1 MDSNVVTIS
10 TLVDAPIDTVWK
22 FWTEPDHIKQW
33 NHASDDWHTTEAEND
48 LRIDGKFRSRMEAKD
63 QSMGFDFEGVYE
75 AVEVNEL
82 IQYRLED
89 ERRVRISFTSEGD
102 QTKVV
107 EVFDAESMNPV
118 EMQRQGWQAIL
129 DNFTRY
135 ANGKSV

>member
-22 FWTEPDHIKQW
+22 FWTEPEHIKQW
-33 NHASDDWHTTEAEND
+33 NHASDDWHTIEAEND
-48 LRIDGKFRSRMEAKD
+48 LRVGGKFHSRMEAKD

-75 AVEVNEL
+75 EVEENEL

-135 ANGKSV
+135 ANVKSV

>member
-1 MDSNVVTIS
+1 MESNVVTIS
-10 TLVDAPIDTVWK
+10 ALVDAPIDTVWK
-22 FWTEPDHIKQW
+22 LWTDPDHIKQW

-48 LRIDGKFRSRMEAKD
+48 LRIGGKFRSRMEAKD
-63 QSMGFDFEGVYE
+63 QSMAFDFEGVYE
-75 AVEVNEL
+75 EVEVNEL

-89 ERRVRISFTSEGD
+89 ERRVRISFSSEGD

>member
-1 MDSNVVTIS
+1 
-10 TLVDAPIDTVWK
+10 
-22 FWTEPDHIKQW
+22 
-33 NHASDDWHTTEAEND
+33 
-48 LRIDGKFRSRMEAKD
+48 MEAKD

-75 AVEVNEL
+75 EVEVNEL

-118 EMQRQGWQAIL
+118 ELQRQGWQAIL

-135 ANGKSV
+135 ANGKK

>member
-1 MDSNVVTIS
+1 MELNVVTIS

-22 FWTEPDHIKQW
+22 LWTDPEHIKQW
-33 NHASDDWHTTEAEND
+33 NHASDDWQTTEAEND
-48 LRIDGKFRSRMEAKD
+48 VRVGGKFRSRMEAKD

-75 AVEVNEL
+75 EVEVNEL

-89 ERRVRISFTSEGD
+89 ERRVRISFASEGD

-107 EVFDAESMNPV
+107 EVFDAESMNPI
-118 EMQRQGWQAIL
+118 ELQRQGWQAIL

-135 ANGKSV
+135 VNGKSV

>member
-1 MDSNVVTIS
+1 
-10 TLVDAPIDTVWK
+10 
-22 FWTEPDHIKQW
+22 
-33 NHASDDWHTTEAEND
+33 
-48 LRIDGKFRSRMEAKD
+48 MEAKD
-63 QSMGFDFEGVYE
+63 QSMVFDFEGVYE
-75 AVEVNEL
+75 EVEVNEL

-89 ERRVRISFTSEGD
+89 ERRVRISFASEGD

-135 ANGKSV
+135 ANGKK

>member
-1 MDSNVVTIS
+1 MESNVVTIS
-10 TLVDAPIDTVWK
+10 TLVDVPIERVWK
-22 FWTEPDHIKQW
+22 FWTEPEHIKQW

-48 LRIDGKFRSRMEAKD
+48 LRVGGMFRSRMEAKD
-63 QSMGFDFEGVYE
+63 QSMAFDFEGVYE
-75 AVEVNEL
+75 EVEVNKL

-89 ERRVRISFTSEGD
+89 ERRVRISFSSEGD

-107 EVFDAESMNPV
+107 EVFDAESMNPIDL
-118 EMQRQGWQAIL
+118 QRQGWQAIL

>member
-10 TLVDAPIDTVWK
+10 TLVDAPIDIVWK

-75 AVEVNEL
+75 EVEVNEL
-82 IQYRLED
+82 IQYRLEE
-89 ERRVRISFTSEGD
+89 ERRVRI
-102 QTKVV
+102 
-107 EVFDAESMNPV
+107 
-118 EMQRQGWQAIL
+118 
-129 DNFTRY
+129 
-135 ANGKSV
+135 